1 MAKWGDE
8 GNSSRNIEYNQPVQT
23 VGMAVES
30 ATAKVIDFAS
40 DILESMEDRL
50 VRVNKALSISEK
62 NLLNAK
68 QLITAKDNAIHT
80 YTQSLQEKEK
90 TIANLSNEL
99 KNLKTTSVASAAASA
114 VSHNMNATSAMS
126 YNMNVISTTPNP
138 NGLGYLED
146 ISDIQFDVPIVYD
159 DFIGTESID
168 EDSDMLNPMECFIVF
183 LQEENIL
190 DLFVKATED
199 ADVTFDDLVDNVSP
213 SEYIA
218 YGTTGSSM
226 DVADGWS
233 EVDVKWNN
241 VVTNLNI
248 NELEAW
254 L

>member
-8 GNSSRNIEYNQPVQT
+8 GNSSRNIEYNQPVQS
-23 VGMAVES
+23 VGRAVADS
-30 ATAKVIDFAS
+30 TAKVIDFAS
-40 DILESMEDRL
+40 DILESMEDQL
-50 VRVNKALSISEK
+50 GRVNKALSISEK

-68 QLITAKDNAIHT
+68 QLITAKDNAIRM

-90 TIANLSNEL
+90 TISNLSNEL
-99 KNLKTTSVASAAASA
+99 ENLKNYNASAAASA
-114 VSHNMNATSAMS
+114 VSHNMNATSA
-126 YNMNVISTTPNP
+126 TPNP
-138 NGLGYLED
+138 NGLGYFGA
-146 ISDIQFDVPIVYD
+146 ISDLQFDVPIVYD
-159 DFIGTESID
+159 DIGTESID
-168 EDSDMLNPMECFIVF
+168 EDSDMLNPMECFIIF
-183 LQEENIL
+183 LQDENIL
-190 DLFVKATED
+190 DLFVKATEA

>member
-30 ATAKVIDFAS
+30 ATSKVIDFAS
-40 DILESMEDRL
+40 DVLESMEDQL
-50 VRVNKALSISEK
+50 FRVNKALSISEK

-99 KNLKTTSVASAAASA
+99 EILKKYTTSAADEA
-114 VSHNMNATSAMS
+114 VS
-126 YNMNVISTTPNP
+126 YNMNAISTTPNP
-138 NGLGYLED
+138 NILGYLGAT
-146 ISDIQFDVPIVYD
+146 SDLHLQFDVPVVYD
-159 DFIGTESID
+159 DVIGTESID
-168 EDSDMLNPMECFIVF
+168 EDSDMLNPMECFIIF

>member
-68 QLITAKDNAIHT
+68 QLITAKDNAIHM

-99 KNLKTTSVASAAASA
+99 KNLKTTSVASAA
-114 VSHNMNATSAMS
+114 MS
-126 YNMNVISTTPNP
+126 YTTTPNP
-138 NGLGYLED
+138 NGLGYLEA
-146 ISDIQFDVPIVYD
+146 ISALQCDVPIEYD
-159 DFIGTESID
+159 DIGTESID
-168 EDSDMLNPMECFIVF
+168 EDSDMLNPMECFIIF

-190 DLFVKATED
+190 DLFVKATEA
-199 ADVTFDDLVDNVSP
+199 ADVTFDDLVDSVSP

-241 VVTNLNI
+241 IVTNLNI

>member
-8 GNSSRNIEYNQPVQT
+8 GNLSRNNEYNQPVQT

-68 QLITAKDNAIHT
+68 QLITAKDNAIHM

-114 VSHNMNATSAMS
+114 MS
-126 YNMNVISTTPNP
+126 YNMNVTSTTPNP

>member
-8 GNSSRNIEYNQPVQT
+8 GNSSRNIEYNQPVKS

-40 DILESMEDRL
+40 DILESMEDQL
-50 VRVNKALSISEK
+50 GRVNKALSISEK

-68 QLITAKDNAIHT
+68 QLITAKDNAIHM

-99 KNLKTTSVASAAASA
+99 ENLKNYNASAAASA
-114 VSHNMNATSAMS
+114 VSHNMNA
-126 YNMNVISTTPNP
+126 ISTTPNP
-138 NGLGYLED
+138 NGLGYFGA
-146 ISDIQFDVPIVYD
+146 ISDLQFDVPIVYD
-159 DFIGTESID
+159 DIGTESID
-168 EDSDMLNPMECFIVF
+168 EDSDMLNPMECFIIF
-183 LQEENIL
+183 LQDENIL
-190 DLFVKATED
+190 DLFVKATEA

>member
-1 MAKWGDE
+1 MAKWGDG

-23 VGMAVES
+23 VGIAVES
-30 ATAKVIDFAS
+30 ATSKVIDFAS
-40 DILESMEDRL
+40 DILESMEEQL
-50 VRVNKALSISEK
+50 FRVNKALSVSEK

-99 KNLKTTSVASAAASA
+99 EILKKYTTSAAS
-114 VSHNMNATSAMS
+114 SGMPYNINA
-126 YNMNVISTTPNP
+126 ISTTPNP
-138 NGLGYLED
+138 NGLGYLEA
-146 ISDIQFDVPIVYD
+146 ISDTQFVVPIVYD
-159 DFIGTESID
+159 DDIGTESID
-168 EDSDMLNPMECFIVF
+168 EDSDMLNPMECFIIF

>member
-8 GNSSRNIEYNQPVQT
+8 GNSSRNIEYNQPVQS

-40 DILESMEDRL
+40 DILESMEDQL
-50 VRVNKALSISEK
+50 GRVNKALSISEK

-68 QLITAKDNAIHT
+68 QLITAKDNAIHM

-99 KNLKTTSVASAAASA
+99 ENLKNYNASAAASA
-114 VSHNMNATSAMS
+114 VSHNMNVASAMS
-126 YNMNVISTTPNP
+126 YNMNAISTTPNP
-138 NGLGYLED
+138 NGLGYLEA
-146 ISDIQFDVPIVYD
+146 ISDLQFDVPIVYD
-159 DFIGTESID
+159 DIGTESID
-168 EDSDMLNPMECFIVF
+168 EDSDMLNPMECFIIF

-190 DLFVKATED
+190 DLFVKATEA
-199 ADVTFDDLVDNVSP
+199 ADMTFDDLVDNVSP

>member
-30 ATAKVIDFAS
+30 ATSKVIDFAS
-40 DILESMEDRL
+40 DVLESMEDQL
-50 VRVNKALSISEK
+50 FRVNKALSISEK

-68 QLITAKDNAIHT
+68 QLITAKDNTIHT

-99 KNLKTTSVASAAASA
+99 EILKK
-114 VSHNMNATSAMS
+114 
-126 YNMNVISTTPNP
+126 YTTPGMPYNIKATAAPKNP
-138 NGLGYLED
+138 DSLGYLEA
-146 ISDIQFDVPIVYD
+146 ISDIQFDVPIAYD
-159 DFIGTESID
+159 DDIGTESID
-168 EDSDMLNPMECFIVF
+168 EDSDMLNPMECFIIF

-190 DLFVKATED
+190 DLFVKATEA

>member
-8 GNSSRNIEYNQPVQT
+8 GNSSRNIEYNQPVQP
-23 VGMAVES
+23 VGIAVES

-68 QLITAKDNAIHT
+68 QLITAKDNAIHM

-99 KNLKTTSVASAAASA
+99 ENLKNYNASAAASA
-114 VSHNMNATSAMS
+114 MPYNMNAASA
-126 YNMNVISTTPNP
+126 TPNP
-138 NGLGYLED
+138 DSLGYFGA

-159 DFIGTESID
+159 DVIGTESID
-168 EDSDMLNPMECFIVF
+168 EDSDMLNPMECFIIF

>member
-23 VGMAVES
+23 VGIAVES
-30 ATAKVIDFAS
+30 ATSKVIDFAS
-40 DILESMEDRL
+40 DILESMEDQL
-50 VRVNKALSISEK
+50 FRVNKALSVSEK

-99 KNLKTTSVASAAASA
+99 EILKKYTTSAAAAA
-114 VSHNMNATSAMS
+114 VSHNMNA
-126 YNMNVISTTPNP
+126 ISTTPNP
-138 NGLGYLED
+138 NGLGYLGD
-146 ISDIQFDVPIVYD
+146 ISDLQFKVYD
-159 DFIGTESID
+159 DIGTESID
-168 EDSDMLNPMECFIVF
+168 EDSDMLNPMECFIIF
-183 LQEENIL
+183 LQDENIL
-190 DLFVKATED
+190 DLFVKATEA

>member
-1 MAKWGDE
+1 MAKWGDD

-23 VGMAVES
+23 VGITGES
-30 ATAKVIDFAS
+30 ATSKVIDFAS
-40 DILESMEDRL
+40 DVLESMEEQL
-50 VRVNKALSISEK
+50 FRVNKALSVSEK

-99 KNLKTTSVASAAASA
+99 EILKKYTTPGMPY
-114 VSHNMNATSAMS
+114 NIKATSA
-126 YNMNVISTTPNP
+126 PQNP
-138 NGLGYLED
+138 DSLGYFEA
-146 ISDIQFDVPIVYD
+146 ISDRPFVVPIVYD
-159 DFIGTESID
+159 DDIGTESID
-168 EDSDMLNPMECFIVF
+168 EDSDMLNPMECFIIF

-190 DLFVKATED
+190 DLFVKATES

>member
-8 GNSSRNIEYNQPVQT
+8 GNSSRNIEYNQPIQT
-23 VGMAVES
+23 VGIAVES
-30 ATAKVIDFAS
+30 ATSKVIDFAS
-40 DILESMEDRL
+40 DVLESMEEQL
-50 VRVNKALSISEK
+50 FRVNKALSISEK

-90 TIANLSNEL
+90 TITNLSNEL
-99 KNLKTTSVASAAASA
+99 EILKKYTTPGMPYNIKAPSA
-114 VSHNMNATSAMS
+114 
-126 YNMNVISTTPNP
+126 TPNP
-138 NGLGYLED
+138 NVLGYLEA
-146 ISDIQFDVPIVYD
+146 ISDTQFDVPVVYD
-159 DFIGTESID
+159 DDIGTESID
-168 EDSDMLNPMECFIVF
+168 EDSDMLNPMECFIIF

-190 DLFVKATED
+190 DLFVKAAEN
-199 ADVTFDDLVDNVSP
+199 AEVTFDDLVDNVSP

>member
-23 VGMAVES
+23 VGIAVES
-30 ATAKVIDFAS
+30 ATSKVIDFAS
-40 DILESMEDRL
+40 DVLESMEEQL
-50 VRVNKALSISEK
+50 FRVNKALSVSEK

-99 KNLKTTSVASAAASA
+99 EILKKYTTSAASSA
-114 VSHNMNATSAMS
+114 VS
-126 YNMNVISTTPNP
+126 YNMNAISTTPNP
-138 NGLGYLED
+138 NVLGYLGAT
-146 ISDIQFDVPIVYD
+146 SDLQFDVPVVYD
-159 DFIGTESID
+159 DVIGTESID
-168 EDSDMLNPMECFIVF
+168 EDSDMLNPMECFIIF

-248 NELEAW
+248 NELQAW

>member
-8 GNSSRNIEYNQPVQT
+8 GNSSRNIEYNQPVQS

-40 DILESMEDRL
+40 DILESMEDQL
-50 VRVNKALSISEK
+50 GRVNKALSISEK

-68 QLITAKDNAIHT
+68 QLITAKDNTIHMN
-80 YTQSLQEKEK
+80 TQSLQEKEK

-99 KNLKTTSVASAAASA
+99 ENLKNYNASAAASA
-114 VSHNMNATSAMS
+114 VSHNMNVASAMS
-126 YNMNVISTTPNP
+126 YNMNAISTTPNP
-138 NGLGYLED
+138 NGLGYLEA
-146 ISDIQFDVPIVYD
+146 ISDLQFDVPIVYD
-159 DFIGTESID
+159 DIGTESID
-168 EDSDMLNPMECFIVF
+168 EDSDMLNPMECFIIF

-190 DLFVKATED
+190 DLFVKATEA
-199 ADVTFDDLVDNVSP
+199 ADMTFDDLVDNVSP

>member
-1 MAKWGDE
+1 MAKWGDG

-23 VGMAVES
+23 IGMAVES
-30 ATAKVIDFAS
+30 ATSKVIDFAS
-40 DILESMEDRL
+40 DVLESMEDQL
-50 VRVNKALSISEK
+50 VKANKSLSISEK
-62 NLLNAK
+62 NLINAK
-68 QLITAKDNAIHT
+68 QLITVKDNTINQYIKA
-80 YTQSLQEKEK
+80 LQEKEK

-99 KNLKTTSVASAAASA
+99 ENLKNSNASAAA
-114 VSHNMNATSAMS
+114 MS
-126 YNMNVISTTPNP
+126 YTTTANSAC
-138 NGLGYLED
+138 LGYYED
-146 ISDIQFDVPIVYD
+146 TSDLHFNTPIVSND
-159 DFIGTESID
+159 VIGTESID
-168 EDSDMLNPMECFIVF
+168 EDSDMLNPMECFIIF

-190 DLFVKATED
+190 DLFVKAAEN
-199 ADVTFDDLVDNVSP
+199 AEVTFDDLVDNVSP

>member
-8 GNSSRNIEYNQPVQT
+8 GNSSRNIEYNQPIQT
-23 VGMAVES
+23 VGIAVES
-30 ATAKVIDFAS
+30 ATSKVIDFAS
-40 DILESMEDRL
+40 DVLESMEEQL
-50 VRVNKALSISEK
+50 FRVNKALSISEK

-90 TIANLSNEL
+90 TITNLSNEL
-99 KNLKTTSVASAAASA
+99 EILKKYTTPGMPYNIKAPSA
-114 VSHNMNATSAMS
+114 
-126 YNMNVISTTPNP
+126 TPNP
-138 NGLGYLED
+138 NVLGYLEA
-146 ISDIQFDVPIVYD
+146 ISDTQFDVPVEYD
-159 DFIGTESID
+159 DDIGTESID
-168 EDSDMLNPMECFIVF
+168 EDSDMLNPMECFIIF

-190 DLFVKATED
+190 DLFVKATEA

-241 VVTNLNI
+241 IVTNLNI

>member
-8 GNSSRNIEYNQPVQT
+8 GNSSRNIEYNQPVQSI
-23 VGMAVES
+23 GMAVES

-40 DILESMEDRL
+40 DILESMEDQL
-50 VRVNKALSISEK
+50 FRVNKALSVSEK

-99 KNLKTTSVASAAASA
+99 EILKKYTTSAAAAA
-114 VSHNMNATSAMS
+114 VSHNMNA
-126 YNMNVISTTPNP
+126 ISTTPNP
-138 NGLGYLED
+138 NGLGYFGD
-146 ISDIQFDVPIVYD
+146 ISDLQFEVPIVYD
-159 DFIGTESID
+159 DIGTESID
-168 EDSDMLNPMECFIVF
+168 EDSDMLNPMECFIIF
-183 LQEENIL
+183 LQDENIL
-190 DLFVKATED
+190 DLFVKATEA

-241 VVTNLNI
+241 IVTNLNI

>member
-8 GNSSRNIEYNQPVQT
+8 STSSRSIEYNQPVQT
-23 VGMAVES
+23 VGIAAES

-40 DILESMEDRL
+40 DVLESMEDQL
-50 VRVNKALSISEK
+50 VKANKSLSISEK
-62 NLLNAK
+62 NLINAK
-68 QLITAKDNAIHT
+68 QLLTVKDNTINQYIVA
-80 YTQSLQEKEK
+80 LQEKEK
-90 TIANLSNEL
+90 TITNLSNEL
-99 KNLKTTSVASAAASA
+99 ENLKNSNAAA
-114 VSHNMNATSAMS
+114 AMS
-126 YNMNVISTTPNP
+126 YNRNASSVTSNP
-138 NGLGYLED
+138 DSLGYLEA
-146 ISDIQFDVPIVYD
+146 ISDIQFDVPIVYNND
-159 DFIGTESID
+159 IGTESID
-168 EDSDMLNPMECFIVF
+168 EDSDMLNPMECFIIF

-190 DLFVKATED
+190 DLFVKAAEN
-199 ADVTFDDLVDNVSP
+199 AEVTFDDLVDNVSP

-233 EVDVKWNN
+233 EVDIKWNN

>member
-1 MAKWGDE
+1 MAKWGDG

-30 ATAKVIDFAS
+30 ATSKVIDFAS
-40 DILESMEDRL
+40 DVLESMEDQL
-50 VRVNKALSISEK
+50 VKANKSLSISEK
-62 NLLNAK
+62 NLINAK
-68 QLITAKDNAIHT
+68 QLITVKDNTINQYIKA
-80 YTQSLQEKEK
+80 LQEKEK

-99 KNLKTTSVASAAASA
+99 ENLKKYNASAA
-114 VSHNMNATSAMS
+114 MS
-126 YNMNVISTTPNP
+126 YTTTANSAC
-138 NGLGYLED
+138 LGYYED
-146 ISDIQFDVPIVYD
+146 TSDLQFDTPIVSND
-159 DFIGTESID
+159 VIGTESID
-168 EDSDMLNPMECFIVF
+168 EDSDMLNPMECFIIF

-190 DLFVKATED
+190 DLFVKATEA

>member
-23 VGMAVES
+23 VGIAVES
-30 ATAKVIDFAS
+30 ATSKVIDFAS
-40 DILESMEDRL
+40 DILESMEDQL
-50 VRVNKALSISEK
+50 FRVNKALSISEK

-99 KNLKTTSVASAAASA
+99 EILKKYTTSAAAAA
-114 VSHNMNATSAMS
+114 VSHNMNATPGMPYNIKATSA
-126 YNMNVISTTPNP
+126 PQNP
-138 NGLGYLED
+138 DSLGYFED
-146 ISDIQFDVPIVYD
+146 ISDRQFVVPIVYD
-159 DFIGTESID
+159 DDIGTESID
-168 EDSDMLNPMECFIVF
+168 EDSDMLNPMECFIIF
-183 LQEENIL
+183 LQDENIL
-190 DLFVKATED
+190 DLFVKATEA

>member
-8 GNSSRNIEYNQPVQT
+8 GNSSRNIEYNQPVQSI
-23 VGMAVES
+23 GMAVES

-40 DILESMEDRL
+40 DILESMEDQL
-50 VRVNKALSISEK
+50 FRVNKALSVSEK

-99 KNLKTTSVASAAASA
+99 EILKKYTTSA
-114 VSHNMNATSAMS
+114 ATSAVS
-126 YNMNVISTTPNP
+126 YNMNAISTTPNP
-138 NGLGYLED
+138 NGLGYLEA
-146 ISDIQFDVPIVYD
+146 ISDLQFDVPL
-159 DFIGTESID
+159 GTESID
-168 EDSDMLNPMECFIVF
+168 EDSDMLNPMECFIIF

-190 DLFVKATED
+190 DLFVKATEA

-241 VVTNLNI
+241 IVTNLNI